1 MSSTT
6 FLYRFFPFL
15 FIYIASIGVIFP
27 KGSVATQLIGSFI
40 LLTTFYYFIS
50 NYKSTKLFNILL
62 AFLIYISFL
71 SIFSSKFL
79 YSLSNIASAAI
90 WMFILPISFFL
101 INNMT
106 KFRRLLN
113 SIALIGVLYI
123 LNIIISTVFGIT
135 GKSYSREIFQ
145 VGNIFTEGLNS
156 MAYILIATPL
166 ILHLRPKNKRL
177 IFIIAII
184 IFILV
189 FVQLKR
195 ISILAVIIGLMIQ
208 VVYSKNRISIVLGLV
223 VSVLVMLVAYPV
235 YENALNLQYKV
246 RERRLT
252 TVNIEEEGRYQETF
266 HAINETIFS
275 NDLKLFLFG
284 KEVFNSPGNYA
295 NGKYGPRMIHN
306 DYNMI
311 LHGSGVI
318 GLLLFISWPIP
329 LYLFYRKIKITAQ
342 YSFQDKRLFDILS
355 VLFINLI
362 IIGYLIS
369 LSGSLKGVLFNSI
382 RVALMGSILRLFYE
396 YSCKTLLKLN
406 E

>member
-90 WMFILPISFFL
+90 WIFILPISFFL

-166 ILHLRPKNKRL
+166 ILHLQPKNKRL

-195 ISILAVIIGLMIQ
+195 ISILAIIIGLMIQ

-252 TVNIEEEGRYQETF
+252 TSNIEEEGRYQETF

>member
-1 MSSTT
+1 MNSAT

-15 FIYIASIGVIFP
+15 FIYIASIGILFP
-27 KGSVATQLIGSFI
+27 KGSVATQIIGTSI
-40 LLTTFYYFIS
+40 LLTTFYFFIT
-50 NYKSTKLFNILL
+50 NYISTKLFNILL
-62 AFLIYISFL
+62 IFLLYISFL
-71 SIFSSKFL
+71 SVFSSRFL

-90 WMFILPISFFL
+90 WMLILPTSFFL
-101 INNMT
+101 INNLT
-106 KFRRLLN
+106 RFKKLLN

-123 LNIIISTVFGIT
+123 ANIIISTVFGIT

-156 MAYILIATPL
+156 MAYILVATPL
-166 ILHLRPKNKRL
+166 ILHLRPRNRRL
-177 IFIIAII
+177 IFILAII
-184 IFILV
+184 IFVLV

-195 ISILAVIIGLMIQ
+195 ISILAILTGLMIQ
-208 VVYSKNRISIVLGLV
+208 ILYSKNRISIVLGLV
-223 VSVLVMLVAYPV
+223 ASVLIMLVAFPL
-235 YENALNLQYKV
+235 YENILSVQYKA

-252 TVNIEEEGRYQETF
+252 TVNIQEEGRYQETF

-284 KEVFNSPGNYA
+284 KEIFNSPGNYA

-311 LHGSGVI
+311 LHGSGII
-318 GLLLFISWPIP
+318 GLMLFIAWPIP
-329 LYLFYRKIKITAQ
+329 LYLFFRKLKITAQ
-342 YSFQDKRLFDILS
+342 YSFEDKKLFDIIS

-369 LSGSLKGVLFNSI
+369 ISGSLKGILFNSI
-382 RVALMGSILRLFYE
+382 RVALMGSILRLLYE
-396 YSCKTLLKLN
+396 YSKKTLKRLKD
-406 E
+406 

>member
-1 MSSTT
+1 
-6 FLYRFFPFL
+6 
-15 FIYIASIGVIFP
+15 
-27 KGSVATQLIGSFI
+27 
-40 LLTTFYYFIS
+40 
-50 NYKSTKLFNILL
+50 
-62 AFLIYISFL
+62 
-71 SIFSSKFL
+71 
-79 YSLSNIASAAI
+79 
-90 WMFILPISFFL
+90 
-101 INNMT
+101 MT